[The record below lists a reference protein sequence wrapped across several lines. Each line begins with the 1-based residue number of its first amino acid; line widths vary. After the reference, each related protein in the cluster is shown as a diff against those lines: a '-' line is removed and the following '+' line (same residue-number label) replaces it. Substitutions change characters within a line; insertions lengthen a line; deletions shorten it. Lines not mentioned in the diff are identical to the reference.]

1 MPQSAHYRI
10 DYVLNGSYKSFYVST
25 EKMSNAD
32 AWHWAAVDSG
42 VAPIP
47 RNRHD
52 KVRVVSKPLA
62 ERYGIAEVQWS
73 QA

>member
-1 MPQSAHYRI
+1 
-10 DYVLNGSYKSFYVST
+10 
-25 EKMSNAD
+25 MSNAE

-47 RNRHD
+47 KYRHEQV
-52 KVRVVSKPLA
+52 KVVSKPLA
-62 ERYGIAEVQWS
+62 ERHGIAEVRWT

>member
-1 MPQSAHYRI
+1 MPHSAHYRI
-10 DYVLNGSYKSFYVST
+10 DYVLNGSGKSFYVST
-25 EKMSNAD
+25 ATMSNAE

-47 RNRHD
+47 KYRHEQV
-52 KVRVVSKPLA
+52 KVVSKPLA
-62 ERYGIAEVQWS
+62 ERHGIAEVRWT

>member
-10 DYVLNGSYKSFYVST
+10 DYVLNGSGKSFYVST
-25 EKMSNAD
+25 ATMSNAE
-32 AWHWAAVDSG
+32 AWHWAAVDCG

-47 RNRHD
+47 RYQHEQ
-52 KVRVVSKPLA
+52 KKVVSKPLA
-62 ERYGIAEVQWS
+62 ERHGIAEVLWT